1 MEGIARTTRCSHC
14 KELIESAENQVHS
27 AGIEATCSQR
37 QPVYNKSAL
46 TMTP

>member
-1 MEGIARTTRCSHC
+1 MKGIARTTRCSHY
-14 KELIESAENQVHS
+14 KELIESADNQAHS
-27 AGIEATCSQR
+27 AGIEATCSQG